1 MTAFENLVVVA
12 RGDQAAARS
21 RAEELLDVVA
31 LRDVRDEYGA
41 NLSYGQQKLLEFVR
55 LLMTDPTL
63 VMLDEPF
70 AGVNPT
76 MERRLLEQMDGWLR
90 DGKTIVVTDHEMKIM
105 MEICEEIFVLDYGE
119 VIAHGT
125 PSRDSGGRTRDG
137 GLLWP
142 LKRLPMRRRMWL
154 TTPAPR
160 RCSAVHE
167 IHAAYGKVQILD
179 GVSLE
184 VRPGEI
190 VSIIGPNGAGKS
202 TVLKS
207 VMGILNPTRGEVVF
221 DGEPITGLRTDL
233 VVRRGIAY
241 VPQGRI
247 VFKAMSVVENL
258 EMGAYTVK
266 DKAHVRRT
274 MEQVFAFFPRLGE
287 RRNQKAGTMSGGEQ
301 QMLAMGRA
309 LMVEPRLVLMD
320 EPSLGLAPRFVEMVF
335 DKLREL
341 KASRHDAAARRTE
354 RRQVALDQRPRLR
367 PRARPQPL
375 HRQRRRPPRR
385 RTRPPPVPR
394 RLRRG
399 VRHDGW

>member
-1 MTAFENLVVVA
+1 MALHS
-12 RGDQAAARS
+12 GAAP
-21 RAEELLDVVA
+21 LL
-31 LRDVRDEYGA
+31 G
-41 NLSYGQQKLLEFVR
+41 
-55 LLMTDPTL
+55 
-63 VMLDEPF
+63 
-70 AGVNPT
+70 
-76 MERRLLEQMDGWLR
+76 
-90 DGKTIVVTDHEMKIM
+90 
-105 MEICEEIFVLDYGE
+105 
-119 VIAHGT
+119 
-125 PSRDSGGRTRDG
+125 
-137 GLLWP
+137 
-142 LKRLPMRRRMWL
+142 
-154 TTPAPR
+154 
-160 RCSAVHE
+160 VHE
-167 IHAAYGKVQILD
+167 IHAAYGKVRVLD

-184 VRPGEI
+184 VQPGEI

-207 VMGILNPTRGEVVF
+207 VMGILKPASGEVVF

-233 VVRRGIAY
+233 VVHRGIAY

-266 DKAHVRRT
+266 DKAQVRRT

-341 KASRHDAAARRTE
+341 KATGMTLLLVEQNAVKSLSISDRGYVLELGRNRFTGSGAALLADE
-354 RRQVALDQRPRLR
+354 RV
-367 PRARPQPL
+367 
-375 HRQRRRPPRR
+375 
-385 RTRPPPVPR
+385 R
-394 RLRRG
+394 RLYLG
-399 VRHDGW
+399 G